1 MAIETEVLVVGAGP
15 GGYVGA
21 IKLGQLGKK
30 VLLVDKDNKLGGE
43 CLNYGC
49 IPSKALIHGAAQ
61 FYEAKNSANFGLNA
75 EGLSLDWKKVQAWKT
90 QLVGGLNRGIASL
103 TKGRGVSLMT
113 GEVVFTGPHS
123 AQIKSETGEEEVH
136 FQQALISTGTRPI
149 TLPSFPFDGKKI
161 ISSKEA
167 LDIQVPPKRLLVIGA
182 GVIGLELGTV
192 FAKLGSQ
199 VSVVEFMPQI
209 LPGIDADFT
218 APVSR
223 KLQKLGVEV
232 FLQAKAKS
240 FKDLGEEIEVEIE
253 TAQEIKKVLTDVVLV
268 TIGRAPVTKTLG
280 LESCGVETDP
290 QGHIRVNE
298 RFMTSVPHIY
308 AAGDVVGA
316 PYLAHKASRE
326 AIVAS
331 LHLCGFS
338 SASRGA
344 VPWAV
349 FTDPEISFVGETE
362 AEARARNVQILV
374 GRFPFSASGRAQAV
388 RSPEGFV
395 KVIASQED
403 HRILGAGFVGPHAAD
418 LIGEA
423 ALAVKMGATIEDVAS
438 TIHPHPTLS
447 EAFQE
452 AAEAALGEAIHILAK
467 A

>member
-1 MAIETEVLVVGAGP
+1 MALETEVLVVGAGP

-30 VLLVDKDNKLGGE
+30 VILVDKDKLGGE

-49 IPSKALIHGAAQ
+49 IPSKALIYSASQ
-61 FYEAKNSANFGLNA
+61 LYEAKNSASGGLDGGSIA
-75 EGLSLDWKKVQAWKT
+75 LDWGKVQSWKN
-90 QLVGGLNRGIASL
+90 QMVGGFNRGIASL
-103 TKGRGVSLMT
+103 TKGRGVSLIT
-113 GEVVFTGPHS
+113 GEAVLTGPNT
-123 AQIKSETGEEEVH
+123 AKVKTQTGEEEIH
-136 FQQALISTGTRPI
+136 FQHALISTGTRPI
-149 TLPSFPFDGKKI
+149 TLPTFPFDGKKI
-161 ISSKEA
+161 LSSKEA
-167 LDIQVPPKRLLVIGA
+167 LELQVPPKRLLVIGA

-199 VSVVEFMPQI
+199 VTVVEFMPQI

-218 APVSR
+218 APVTR

-232 FLQAKAKS
+232 ILQAKAKS
-240 FKDLGEEIEVEIE
+240 FKDLGDGLEIEIE
-253 TAQEIKKVLTDVVLV
+253 TAQGVKTIAADVVLV
-268 TIGRAPVTKTLG
+268 TIGRSPSTKTLG
-280 LESCGVETDP
+280 LDVCGIETDAK
-290 QGHIRVNE
+290 GHIKVDEHFR
-298 RFMTSVPHIY
+298 TSIPHIY
-308 AAGDVVGA
+308 AAGDVIGA

-326 AIVAS
+326 AILAS
-331 LHLCGFS
+331 LHICGFS
-338 SASRGA
+338 SESRGA

-362 AEARARNVQILV
+362 AEARARNAQILV

-388 RSPEGFV
+388 RQPEGFV
-395 KVIASQED
+395 KVIADKED
-403 HRILGAGFVGPHAAD
+403 HRILGAGFVGPHASE

-452 AAEAALGEAIHILAK
+452 AAEAAIGEAIHILAK